1 MNLLQLATLSLM
13 LVGFTSAPVLL
24 TNSAMAESKPVVAAS
39 FTKPVKEETT
49 ETIPWSA
56 RRILSWN
63 DFQGAPR
70 RNTDAVASTSTS
82 LGIAYQLRNGE
93 LTYEVT
99 CTFSKPKSWGSTRTP
114 YILAHEQAHFDI
126 TELFARKLNQ
136 RLQEYQFNKKS
147 YRQDLN
153 AIYQS
158 VVAEKEAMQQA
169 YDGETDHSRRK
180 RIQYEW
186 LDRIEK
192 MLEQTTPYATYP

>member
-1 MNLLQLATLSLM
+1 MNLFHLATFSLL

-24 TNSAMAESKPVVAAS
+24 TNNAIEAKPVVAAA
-39 FTKPVKEETT
+39 FKNPVKEETV

-56 RRILSWN
+56 RRILSWD

-126 TELFARKLNQ
+126 TELFARRLNQ
-136 RLQEYQFNKKS
+136 RLQEYEFNKRTYK
-147 YRQDLN
+147 QDLN
-153 AIYQS
+153 AIYQK
-158 VVAEKEAMQQA
+158 VVSEKEAMQQA
-169 YDGETDHSRRK
+169 YDGETDHSRKR

-186 LDRIEK
+186 LDRIEQ
-192 MLEQTTPYATYP
+192 MLQETAPFATYP

>member
-1 MNLLQLATLSLM
+1 MNLLHLATLSLL

-24 TNSAMAESKPVVAAS
+24 NSSATTEAKPVVAAS
-39 FTKPVKEETT
+39 FKRSIKEETT

-56 RRILSWN
+56 RRMLSWD
-63 DFQGAPR
+63 DFQGTPR

-82 LGIAYQLRNGE
+82 LGIAYQLRNGD

-99 CTFSKPKSWGSTRTP
+99 CTFSKPKSWGASRTP

-136 RLQEYQFNKKS
+136 RLQEYNFNKRTYK
-147 YRQDLN
+147 QDLN
-153 AIYQS
+153 AIYQG

-169 YDGETDHSRRK
+169 YDGETDHSRRR

-186 LDRIEK
+186 LDRIER
-192 MLEQTTPYATYP
+192 MLQDSDSYATYP